1 MSNATSNSATN
12 SGSSRYS
19 GSTTSPSSS
28 DLHFNDDIMYSRPFN
43 PSPFELLFMVNT
55 RGHNDALRNMSMGQP
70 HLQFAV
76 DGLIRLQAQHASL
89 NAIIEETNVYLA
101 NLAFNATASGPTPL
115 RVEGPITVPS
125 FPVNPERLEF
135 HLRCQLSGLGPLPT
149 DVCDANLNDP
159 VFLQAA
165 ETYRARIGA
174 ALELSLNQ
182 TDLCPHHTRAEPVLP
197 RQYLSWQMDNST
209 PPSSVSEM
217 PSVPTLTSGLIREH
231 LPTPHPRT
239 TTSPT
244 SVSVWDDENIS
255 KTPEEVKHRATIEE
269 VQEFFCALCASWRT
283 TVPETVRATV
293 ARSADYLHLGIFLG
307 IAVSDEGQL
316 DFLERTIPGAHT
328 LLTMISMGVTM
339 MTTSMETENSNDIQ
353 GSIMEDPDELAPVY
367 VGLPEGE
374 PRQITLPDGR
384 IVIVVRMGPVT

>member
-197 RQYLSWQMDNST
+197 RQVSTTSMVPEQQPSPSLDSPATLVYSIPPTSRDST
-209 PPSSVSEM
+209 PFYAQSIGVTSASPSPAPEPVSKPAPTSPAFNPFDIDDEPVAP
-217 PSVPTLTSGLIREH
+217 PSVPFLANGQFNSTFVSIR
-231 LPTPHPRT
+231 
-239 TTSPT
+239 
-244 SVSVWDDENIS
+244 D
-255 KTPEEVKHRATIEE
+255 A
-269 VQEFFCALCASWRT
+269 
-283 TVPETVRATV
+283 VRANPN
-293 ARSADYLHLGIFLG
+293 I
-307 IAVSDEGQL
+307 
-316 DFLERTIPGAHT
+316 
-328 LLTMISMGVTM
+328 
-339 MTTSMETENSNDIQ
+339 
-353 GSIMEDPDELAPVY
+353 
-367 VGLPEGE
+367 
-374 PRQITLPDGR
+374 R
-384 IVIVVRMGPVT
+384 IDT